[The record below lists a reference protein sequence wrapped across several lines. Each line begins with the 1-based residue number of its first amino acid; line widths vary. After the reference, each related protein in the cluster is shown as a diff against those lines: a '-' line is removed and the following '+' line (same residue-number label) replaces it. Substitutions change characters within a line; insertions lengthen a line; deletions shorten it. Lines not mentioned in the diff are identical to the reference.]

1 MNTEI
6 TKAEFEEFLKQHNKL
21 VDKYREPYC
30 KKVAEIIKRHY
41 STLETKYKQLVY
53 TDDYGN
59 EMFDDFFRELDYFI
73 DNVLLPEAPIDFV
86 YIDSELS
93 DSYKK
98 IHKEFMRLSS
108 SSRTQIEKELG
119 QVWSSSSFFCFKI
132 LHEETKNIPPEENG
146 KITMDF
152 TLIVEE
158 FSDLEVIERFYSL
171 SYAGRLRF
179 SLRCMSYMIFS
190 YIQSTCEKVK
200 NAVGQVLGPI
210 TQTHEIPD
218 NPLEYETYISNCL
231 KDLGFMARTTKS
243 TGDQGADVLA
253 SKDGVSFAIQ
263 CKMYSKP
270 VGNKAVQEANAGRDF
285 YKKDYGVVVSN
296 AGFTKSAR
304 QAAHACGIILLND
317 NQLDDLLEYVKPER
331 E

>member
-119 QVWSSSSFFCFKI
+119 QVWSSSSFFVSKYYMRKRKI
-132 LHEETKNIPPEENG
+132 YRRK
-146 KITMDF
+146 KM
-152 TLIVEE
+152 
-158 FSDLEVIERFYSL
+158 
-171 SYAGRLRF
+171 
-179 SLRCMSYMIFS
+179 
-190 YIQSTCEKVK
+190 EK
-200 NAVGQVLGPI
+200 
-210 TQTHEIPD
+210 
-218 NPLEYETYISNCL
+218 
-231 KDLGFMARTTKS
+231 
-243 TGDQGADVLA
+243 
-253 SKDGVSFAIQ
+253 
-263 CKMYSKP
+263 
-270 VGNKAVQEANAGRDF
+270 
-285 YKKDYGVVVSN
+285 
-296 AGFTKSAR
+296 
-304 QAAHACGIILLND
+304 
-317 NQLDDLLEYVKPER
+317 
-331 E
+331 